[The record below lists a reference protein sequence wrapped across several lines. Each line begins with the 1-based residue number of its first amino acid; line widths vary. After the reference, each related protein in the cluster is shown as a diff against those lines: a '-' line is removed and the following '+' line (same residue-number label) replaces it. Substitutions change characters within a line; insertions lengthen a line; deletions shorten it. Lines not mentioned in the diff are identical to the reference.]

1 MLNLN
6 SARLSLLGALIA
18 VSACSQNSGATPPLG
33 TVREAL
39 APRTLLQS
47 KIQHVVIIVQE
58 NRSTN
63 DLFNALPGAET
74 VRVGKN
80 SHGKTEALRPRSLTA
95 PYDLSHRHAAFT
107 ISYAGGQMNGWN
119 LIITSCNKSA
129 KCPRPGIR
137 AFGYVPE
144 GEVEPYYTMAKRY
157 AFASHMFQTN
167 QGPSFPAHQYLLS
180 GTSTISDGSS
190 LRAAE
195 NPLTLQNKHTGGCD
209 SPLGS
214 YVSLIDPYGN
224 ESQTAFPCFN
234 RRSLLDLTEGTPVT
248 WHYYQATR
256 GPGLWNGVDALE
268 QIWSSPQFS
277 TNVTRPPTKILDDID
292 AGKLANLVWVIPTV
306 KASDHAG
313 WTDGTG
319 PSWVATVVNK
329 IGLSQYWNNTAIF
342 VVWDD
347 WGGWYD
353 PMSPPQYNSYEL
365 GFRVPLIVISPYARR
380 HYISTQ
386 QHEFGSILK
395 FAEETFG
402 LPSLGTTDVRS
413 DDLSDCF
420 NFRRGPRKFVPIA
433 APLHADYFLRQ
444 PASTADPD
452 DDF

>member
-1 MLNLN
+1 MNG
-6 SARLSLLGALIA
+6 ARLFLLATLVA
-18 VSACSQNSGATPPLG
+18 VSGCAQNPGATLPLG
-33 TVREAL
+33 SPGSAL
-39 APRTLLQS
+39 RSRTLLTS
-47 KIQHVVIIVQE
+47 KITHVVIIVQE
-58 NRSTN
+58 NRTTN
-63 DLFNALPGAET
+63 NLFNALPGAET
-74 VRVGKN
+74 VRVGMN
-80 SHGKTEALRPRSLTA
+80 SKGKPVALRPQALTA

-107 ISYAGGQMNGWN
+107 LSYANGQMNGWN
-119 LIITSCNKSA
+119 LIISSCNKSA

-137 AFGYVPE
+137 PYGYVPE
-144 GEVEPYYTMAKRY
+144 GEVEPYYTMATRY

-180 GTSTISDGSS
+180 GTSTISDGSP

-195 NPLTLQNKHTGGCD
+195 NPLTPQNKHTGGCD
-209 SPLGS
+209 SPPGS
-214 YVSLIDPYGN
+214 YVALIDPYGN
-224 ESQTAFPCFN
+224 EGQPTFPCFT
-234 RRSLLDLTEGTPVT
+234 RTSLLDFTGAAGVT
-248 WHYYQATR
+248 WHYYQAQP
-256 GPGLWNGVDALE
+256 GPGLWNGVDALA
-268 QIWSSPQFS
+268 QIWSGPQFS
-277 TNVTRPPTKILDDID
+277 TNVTWPPTKILSDID
-292 AGKLANLVWVIPTV
+292 AGTLANLVWVTPTV
-306 KASDHAG
+306 KESDHAG

-329 IGLSQYWNNTAIF
+329 IGLSQYWNTTAIF

-353 PMSPPQYNSYEL
+353 PMPPPQYNSYEL
-365 GFRVPLIVISPYARR
+365 SFRVPLIVISPYARR

-420 NFRRGPRKFVPIA
+420 NFNRARKFVPIT

-444 PASTADPD
+444 PASDVSPD
-452 DDF
+452 DDL